1 MRFTFLFH
9 TYSAKHLRSRYKKQ
23 EKYDIDDGESQSLK
37 ENQLH
42 CFTKDNLED
51 TIDECDSF

>member
-1 MRFTFLFH
+1 M
-9 TYSAKHLRSRYKKQ
+9 KKE

-42 CFTKDNLED
+42 CVTKDNLEE
-51 TIDECDSF
+51 TIDECDPF